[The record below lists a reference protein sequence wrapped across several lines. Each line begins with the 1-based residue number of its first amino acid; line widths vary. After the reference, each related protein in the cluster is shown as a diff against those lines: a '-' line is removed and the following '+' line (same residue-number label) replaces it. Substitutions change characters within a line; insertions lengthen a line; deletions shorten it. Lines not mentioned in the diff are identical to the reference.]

1 MAKTPI
7 LSIIIGEGYSG
18 GALALAVGNA
28 IWMLDNA
35 VYSIISPEGYS
46 SIMWGTNDRRQEA
59 AEKMKMS
66 SAELY
71 RMNIVDKVIAE
82 GGKVTMDNI
91 DEVSEFIE
99 CEIIEFCNKYCNKSI
114 KRVVQERQNRYRKY

>member
-1 MAKTPI
+1 
-7 LSIIIGEGYSG
+7 
-18 GALALAVGNA
+18 
-28 IWMLDNA
+28 
-35 VYSIISPEGYS
+35 
-46 SIMWGTNDRRQEA
+46 
-59 AEKMKMS
+59 
-66 SAELY
+66 
-71 RMNIVDKVIAE
+71 MNIVDKVIAE

>member
-1 MAKTPI
+1 
-7 LSIIIGEGYSG
+7 
-18 GALALAVGNA
+18 
-28 IWMLDNA
+28 
-35 VYSIISPEGYS
+35 
-46 SIMWGTNDRRQEA
+46 MWGTNDRRQEA
-59 AEKMKMS
+59 AEKMS

-99 CEIIEFCNKYCNKSI
+99 CKIIEFCNKYCNKSI
-114 KRVVQERQNRYRKY
+114 KRVVQERQNRYRRY